1 MNRMYVVIGPRRS
14 GKTHRALEWAR
25 KEGKSFGVLLATDEL
40 KAAFEKVHPGIPCAT
55 LLPKHPAVPWVNV
68 IVDDAH
74 LLGTQEALSAAA
86 LAIEGGGSVVFVAS
100 PTSEQR
106 AGWLIGLAE
115 DGCSKDIPAELLP
128 PALWP
133 ATLRAALG
141 EVTADGEPIRFAP
154 DATVPQ

>member
-1 MNRMYVVIGPRRS
+1 MSRMYVVIGPRRS

-25 KEGKSFGVLLATDEL
+25 KAGKSFGVLLPTDEL
-40 KAAFEKVHPGIPCAT
+40 RAAFEKVHPDIPCAT
-55 LLPKHPAVPWVNV
+55 LLPKHPTVPWVNI

-74 LLGTQEALSAAA
+74 LLGSGEALSAAA
-86 LAIEGGGSVVFVAS
+86 LVIDSGGFVVFVAS
-100 PTSEQR
+100 PPSEQR

-115 DGCSKDIPAELLP
+115 EGSKDIPAELLP

-133 ATLRAALG
+133 ATLHAALG

-154 DATVPQ
+154 DAAVQR